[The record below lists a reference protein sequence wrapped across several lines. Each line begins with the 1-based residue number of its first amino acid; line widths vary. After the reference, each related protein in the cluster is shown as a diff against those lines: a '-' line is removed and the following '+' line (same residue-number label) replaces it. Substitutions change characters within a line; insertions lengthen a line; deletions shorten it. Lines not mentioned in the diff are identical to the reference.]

1 MATKNEIRRTLYGMS
16 KGAGL
21 SNDDLH
27 TLVYGLTK
35 KEHISELTEKEF
47 FAVRSRLYEIG
58 RGIPDPPPA
67 PRENPAKAKYDY
79 GGERLTE
86 AQAKY
91 IWKLMYDLEKLDEKP
106 SERSVRERLAA
117 AIRKELGVTVIEDLN
132 GGRVD
137 IFKNVT
143 SEGASKL
150 IEQLKRYI
158 ASARRRRGA

>member
-58 RGIPDPPPA
+58 RGIPNSPPA
-67 PRENPAKAKYDY
+67 PERKRSAYDY

-117 AIRKELGVTVIEDLN
+117 VIRKELGVTVIEDVN

>member
-16 KGAGL
+16 KGAGM
-21 SNDDLH
+21 SDDDLH

-67 PRENPAKAKYDY
+67 PEHKRSAYDY

-91 IWKLMYDLEKLDEKP
+91 IWKLMYELEKLDEKP

-117 AIRKELGVTVIEDLN
+117 VIRKELGVTVIEDVN

-158 ASARRRRGA
+158 ASALRRRGA

>member
-67 PRENPAKAKYDY
+67 PERKRPAYDY

-117 AIRKELGVTVIEDLN
+117 VIRKELGVTVIEDVN

>member
-67 PRENPAKAKYDY
+67 TRENPAKAKYDY

-117 AIRKELGVTVIEDLN
+117 AIRKELGVTVIEDVN

>member
-16 KGAGL
+16 KGAGM

-27 TLVYGLTK
+27 VLVYGLTK
-35 KEHISELTEKEF
+35 KEHISELTEREF

-58 RGIPDPPPA
+58 RGIPDPPPECRRSA
-67 PRENPAKAKYDY
+67 YDY
-79 GGERLTE
+79 GGERLSK
-86 AQAKY
+86 AQADY
-91 IWKLMYDLEKLDEKP
+91 IWTLMYKLEKLDEKP

-117 AIRKELGVTVIEDLN
+117 VIRKELGVTVIEDVN
-132 GGRVD
+132 GSRVD

-150 IEQLKRYI
+150 IEQLKRYV
-158 ASARRRRGA
+158 ASAQRRRGA

>member
-1 MATKNEIRRTLYGMS
+1 MAAKNEIRRTLYGMS
-16 KGAGL
+16 KGAGM
-21 SNDDLH
+21 SDDDLH

-35 KEHISELTEKEF
+35 KEHISELTEREF

-58 RGIPDPPPA
+58 RGIPDPPPPPERKRSA
-67 PRENPAKAKYDY
+67 YDY

-91 IWKLMYDLEKLDEKP
+91 IWKLMYELEKLDEKP

-117 AIRKELGVTVIEDLN
+117 VIRKELGVTVIEDIN

-158 ASARRRRGA
+158 ASALRRREA

>member
-27 TLVYGLTK
+27 TLVYSLTK

-67 PRENPAKAKYDY
+67 QRENPAKAKYDY

-117 AIRKELGVTVIEDLN
+117 AIRKELGVTVIEDVN